1 MSDRTGRRQQRT
13 GNQEDEMIDER
24 QRTRQPRLCYLET
37 AVALSADRPKTSG
50 PAQSKIRV
58 FRRGM
63 RCDFPSD
70 LLQSTFGLDLCLSLS
85 APLHGCYAH
94 HDL

>member
-50 PAQSKIRV
+50 PAQSK
-58 FRRGM
+58 FGSSGAA
-63 RCDFPSD
+63 CDATSRLICFSP
-70 LLQSTFGLDLCLSLS
+70 LS
-85 APLHGCYAH
+85 ALTSVYPSSSDPRLLCAP
-94 HDL
+94 